1 MSRVILYDKN
11 EKTWSKNKKIRGGY
25 NPLDLPS
32 DALVIN
38 GLVSIIDS
46 SKSDK
51 EKEDEFMKYLDSSPP
66 SIAWGINPKRINLLT
81 KDLDQGQTIMHF
93 LAQGEGEG
101 VNADSNCPIKIP
113 SWLSRFKGYIHKFE
127 DFFSKHPAVLKQ
139 IQDKTGVLNM
149 KDKVTYYEEDENGK
163 RRDVVLE
170 KTPIDHARDC
180 ENIILT
186 AKIMETAVSS
196 TPPASVRKL
205 GVNADG
211 GSQKRFKRRASNKKS
226 KRRKTSKKL

>member
-1 MSRVILYDKN
+1 MA
-11 EKTWSKNKKIRGGY
+11 KTKKHVAKRKKIRGGY

-32 DALVIN
+32 DTIAIKH
-38 GLVSIIDS
+38 LVSIIDS

-51 EKEDEFMKYLDSSPP
+51 EKEKEFMEYLESAPP
-66 SIAWGINPKRINLLT
+66 TRLYGVNPKRINLLI

-93 LAQGEGEG
+93 LAHGEGEG
-101 VNADSNCPIKIP
+101 ENADSACPIEIP
-113 SWLSRFKGYIHKFE
+113 SWLSMFKGYIHKFE
-127 DFFSKHPAVLKQ
+127 EFFANHPGVLKQ
-139 IQDKTGVLNM
+139 IQDKTDVLNM

-170 KTPIDHARDC
+170 KSPIDHARDC
-180 ENIILT
+180 ENKILT
-186 AKIMETAVSS
+186 SEIMERAVSRGQPES
-196 TPPASVRKL
+196 ARQFR
-205 GVNADG
+205 VNADG